1 MKNLSPATILSFL
14 LLPTAV
20 LLLNSCGE
28 GAGENYDTEP
38 TPTYSGG
45 NPGLSPAPHPTYGD
59 AAYGDQPAITNGE
72 GATTPPVV
80 TNLPSDT
87 ANIPMNPPNAA
98 GAREH
103 YVAPGDSLWKISRI
117 YKVPVES
124 IKQANGM
131 TSDTVVLGKKII
143 IPAQ

>member
-1 MKNLSPATILSFL
+1 MKSKSPALIPSLL
-14 LLPTAV
+14 LLPAV
-20 LLLNSCGE
+20 VFLLNSCGD
-28 GAGENYDTEP
+28 GSTENYDTEP
-38 TPTYSGG
+38 TPTYTSENSG
-45 NPGLSPAPHPTYGD
+45 LTPAPHPTYGD
-59 AAYGDQPAITNGE
+59 AAYGDQPAIANGE

-80 TNLPSDT
+80 ANPGDT

-103 YVAPGDSLWKISRI
+103 YVGPGDSLWKISRI